1 MLCLQH
7 GLRGARWLSRV
18 FRSSARVCRPRAGG
32 EPWDMDELHDMD
44 NHDYKAATERFR
56 NLGCNAWSN
65 TDLKC
70 SSAMVDPD
78 MAAHA
83 EAVQGM
89 LEYPDE
95 WIY

>member
-1 MLCLQH
+1 MPDIY
-7 GLRGARWLSRV
+7 
-18 FRSSARVCRPRAGG
+18 CRHCG

-44 NHDYKAATERFR
+44 DHNYKDATNRFR
-56 NLGCNAWSN
+56 NLGCNAWSK

-70 SSAMVDPD
+70 SSAMVDPE